1 MYYMYLN
8 CFRGKWRKKID
19 ITDVEG
25 SVALTLTEMWTVVD
39 TALTGVVG
47 MVSERARGGGGIE
60 REKPKKSQILAAKK
74 SRK

>member
-1 MYYMYLN
+1 M
-8 CFRGKWRKKID
+8 
-19 ITDVEG
+19 
-25 SVALTLTEMWTVVD
+25 ALTLTEMWTVVD

-47 MVSERARGGGGIE
+47 MVSERARGGGGLE

>member
-47 MVSERARGGGGIE
+47 MVSERARGGGIE

>member
-47 MVSERARGGGGIE
+47 MVSERARGGG
-60 REKPKKSQILAAKK
+60 
-74 SRK
+74 

>member
-47 MVSERARGGGGIE
+47 MVSERARGGGDRE
-60 REKPKKSQILAAKK
+60 REAKEISDFSSKKI
-74 SRK
+74 

>member
-47 MVSERARGGGGIE
+47 MVSERARGGIE

>member
-39 TALTGVVG
+39 TALTGVVR
-47 MVSERARGGGGIE
+47 MVSERARGGVRE
-60 REKPKKSQILAAKK
+60 REAKEISDFSSKKI
-74 SRK
+74 

>member
-39 TALTGVVG
+39 TALTGVVR
-47 MVSERARGGGGIE
+47 MVSERARGGGVRE
-60 REKPKKSQILAAKK
+60 REAKEISDFSSKKI
-74 SRK
+74 

>member
-39 TALTGVVG
+39 SARTGVVG
-47 MVSERARGGGGIE
+47 MVSERARGGDRE
-60 REKPKKSQILAAKK
+60 REAKEISDFSSKKI
-74 SRK
+74 